1 MQIFSGELWLERKR
15 FFTGLVWKPKKI
27 THKSETFHSK
37 LKVNPIPGG
46 YMKLLIP
53 GGGADLLPHPPPC
66 IFHIYYC
73 WDLKIGRGVKKDL
86 NKHPWKLE
94 SDPTILKPSRGR
106 VVTGGHG
113 GYNLEGQCFFAI
125 TQKVGVVDCWYSVF
139 RDPWQISCKIG
150 ENLVQFGQKQNF
162 LFF

>member
-1 MQIFSGELWLERKR
+1 MIIFNSHTGSERR
-15 FFTGLVWKPKKI
+15 YLTLFRAGIWNYLFRA
-27 THKSETFHSK
+27 
-37 LKVNPIPGG
+37 
-46 YMKLLIP
+46 
-53 GGGADLLPHPPPC
+53 GGGRSAPPC

-150 ENLVQFGQKQNF
+150 ENLVQFGQKQFFFIF
-162 LFF
+162 LNVKKVLFI